1 MSLGPLSSMLRV
13 DVMTLSWS
21 KVFLFAVS
29 CSGYRDKATLW
40 TSLTRYPSHLN
51 KWYMTANLE
60 KRFSISILPFIYL
73 LSELPITKISSIL
86 KKQEENCANG
96 ARMEDTGTRC
106 SAITQNLE
114 RN

>member
-1 MSLGPLSSMLRV
+1 
-13 DVMTLSWS
+13 
-21 KVFLFAVS
+21 
-29 CSGYRDKATLW
+29 
-40 TSLTRYPSHLN
+40 
-51 KWYMTANLE
+51 MTAHLE
-60 KRFSISILPFIYL
+60 KRFSISVLPFIYL

-86 KKQEENCANG
+86 KMQEENRSSG